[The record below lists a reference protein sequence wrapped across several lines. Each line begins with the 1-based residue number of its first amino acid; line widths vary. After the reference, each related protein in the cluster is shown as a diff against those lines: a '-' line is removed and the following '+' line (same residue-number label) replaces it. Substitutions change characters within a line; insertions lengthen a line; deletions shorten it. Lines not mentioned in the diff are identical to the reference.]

1 MYMTHMYM
9 TRLSGECVRQYDQ
22 RVALYVSRKTRSCG
36 VVGGAEGRVDEG
48 IQSSLKNNKKMGN

>member
-1 MYMTHMYM
+1 MYMTH
-9 TRLSGECVRQYDQ
+9 LSGECVRQYDQ